1 MRSWFA
7 RYCGVLA
14 MSCAVTSG
22 MAMADEQKPAESAP
36 AAVPAAPAETAPAA
50 AAAAAAAIPAQPQHV
65 HRVAV
70 RPAKQTFFQRVM
82 ELERRKNAWLMRTL
96 FGR

>member
-1 MRSWFA
+1 
-7 RYCGVLA
+7 
-14 MSCAVTSG
+14 
-22 MAMADEQKPAESAP
+22 
-36 AAVPAAPAETAPAA
+36 
-50 AAAAAAAIPAQPQHV
+50 
-65 HRVAV
+65 VAV